1 MKMTSDIVLN
11 CTREHEKIVAQI
23 HFIRRFL
30 DALKILVPLKIIIGH
45 CTIKSRFLI
54 CLPLVLTLFVEI
66 LTKPLAISYTHCII
80 VSDAYKYNQVF
91 QLFPKPYIA
100 Y

>member
-23 HFIRRFL
+23 HFIRRFW

-54 CLPLVLTLFVEI
+54 CLPLGADIICRNIDKT
-66 LTKPLAISYTHCII
+66 ISSLMHTFHYR
-80 VSDAYKYNQVF
+80 Q
-91 QLFPKPYIA
+91 
-100 Y
+100 